1 MKWLWQQRGNVILSL
16 YAIVVIGCVV
26 SGVLGLCYLLGWSLG
41 IRESVAGVIVIGLAV
56 DYTIHL
62 GHMYDHARFHAH
74 LDTRDE
80 RTAYALRKMGRT
92 VFAGAVTTAGAAS
105 LMFACQLTFF
115 VQMACLI
122 VFTIALS
129 ISLALGLYVPLLH
142 VIGPE
147 REQGNLWFLYRRCF
161 PQREGGR
168 VRKTGGV
175 VAPGSR
181 DDDAGAAGAR
191 AASSPPACRLP
202 ALRRR

>member
-1 MKWLWQQRGNVILSL
+1 MATAGLTFDEVMAQSAQAKPQQGLVLDEAFDVIHQDDDKSEEEDFEDM
-16 YAIVVIGCVV
+16 
-26 SGVLGLCYLLGWSLG
+26 G

-129 ISLALGLYVPLLH
+129 ISLALGLYVPLSLIH
-142 VIGPE
+142 I
-147 REQGNLWFLYRRCF
+147 
-161 PQREGGR
+161 
-168 VRKTGGV
+168 
-175 VAPGSR
+175 
-181 DDDAGAAGAR
+181 
-191 AASSPPACRLP
+191 
-202 ALRRR
+202 

>member
-1 MKWLWQQRGNVILSL
+1 M
-16 YAIVVIGCVV
+16 C
-26 SGVLGLCYLLGWSLG
+26 
-41 IRESVAGVIVIGLAV
+41 IRDRSVAGVIVIGLAV

-62 GHMYDHARFHAH
+62 GHMYDHARFHAR

-129 ISLALGLYVPLLH
+129 ITLALGLYVPLLH

-147 REQGNLWFLYRRCF
+147 REQGNLWYLWRRCF
-161 PQREGGR
+161 PPKE
-168 VRKTGGV
+168 K
-175 VAPGSR
+175 
-181 DDDAGAAGAR
+181 AAASEKR
-191 AASSPPACRLP
+191 AASWRLDPVATTPAPRGLARPPSAPASVDSPPYGGAE
-202 ALRRR
+202 A

>member
-1 MKWLWQQRGNVILSL
+1 M
-16 YAIVVIGCVV
+16 
-26 SGVLGLCYLLGWSLG
+26 
-41 IRESVAGVIVIGLAV
+41 IGLAV

-74 LDTRDE
+74 LATRDE

-147 REQGNLWFLYRRCF
+147 REQGNLWFLWRRCF
-161 PQREGGR
+161 PPKE
-168 VRKTGGV
+168 VESEK
-175 VAPGSR
+175 
-181 DDDAGAAGAR
+181 R
-191 AASSPPACRLP
+191 AASWRLDPVATTPAPRGLARPPPPSVDSPPYGGAE
-202 ALRRR
+202 A